1 MIVAEAIAEWLEK
14 RGITHAFGIIG
25 GGNFVL
31 WDAIVRR
38 GFTEVVCVH
47 HEQTAAMAP
56 SYFYRTSGVLAAV
69 LCTTG
74 AGSTNAITGV
84 AAAYMDRVPV
94 LILSGNEASRYML
107 KPTRIWGVQGFD
119 SSGFAREFTK
129 YSDRMYC
136 REHVRLLDNAFDA
149 AMTAPHGPA
158 WIDIPKDIQ
167 GEVV

>member
-1 MIVAEAIAEWLEK
+1 VQTIAEKIAEFLEAK
-14 RGITHAFGIIG
+14 GITHAFGIIG

-47 HEQTAAMAP
+47 HEQAAVMAA

-84 AAAYMDRVPV
+84 EAAYMDRIPV
-94 LILSGNEASRYML
+94 LILSGNEASKYMYA
-107 KPTRIWGVQGFD
+107 PTIVWGIQGYD
-119 SSGFAREFTK
+119 SSGVAENFTK
-129 YSDRMYC
+129 RAIRLKDP
-136 REHVRLLDNAFDA
+136 RELEEMARIALTPP
-149 AMTAPHGPA
+149 MGPV
-158 WIDIPKDIQ
+158 WVDIPKDVQ